1 MEFYDFTR
9 TMQANDDMI
18 GDGTTLVLTTDSDLF
33 GFLRGMR
40 TEPSAFG
47 DPTTLGNGSNASA
60 PDEPVR

>member
-1 MEFYDFTR
+1 
-9 TMQANDDMI
+9 MQANDDMI